1 MYYSLIKHCPDCY
14 LYIFAFDDKC
24 LKTLLI
30 LNLPRVIVISLEKF
44 EDKQLLSVKPTRS
57 KAEYC
62 WTCTPSTILYCLKKF
77 NLESCTYLD
86 ADLMFFDSPQ
96 ILLNEL
102 GNDSVLITEH
112 RYHPEHDKTSYSGK
126 YCVQFMTFKNNSM
139 GLKVLTW
146 WRESCLD
153 WCYARF
159 EDGKFGDQK
168 YLDDWL
174 KRFEGIKVLQNHGGG
189 VAPWNVLNYDFFTK
203 NNFLYGRRI
212 NNHEEFKIIFF
223 HFHHT
228 NIYNLFNLIK
238 ATYFEPVNK
247 PSELLAYRYYEKY
260 LRLAYKTIK
269 QIKISLDINFD
280 KKSDYLFITLKE
292 KSPAIVKKIY
302 RYIKYAQ
309 KTNSGNKK

>member
-1 MYYSLIKHCPDCY
+1 MINFCTYFDSNYLLRGLAMYYSLIKHCPDCY

-168 YLDDWL
+168 YLDGWL

-203 NNFLYGRRI
+203 
-212 NNHEEFKIIFF
+212 K
-223 HFHHT
+223 
-228 NIYNLFNLIK
+228 
-238 ATYFEPVNK
+238 
-247 PSELLAYRYYEKY
+247 
-260 LRLAYKTIK
+260 
-269 QIKISLDINFD
+269 
-280 KKSDYLFITLKE
+280 
-292 KSPAIVKKIY
+292 
-302 RYIKYAQ
+302 
-309 KTNSGNKK
+309 